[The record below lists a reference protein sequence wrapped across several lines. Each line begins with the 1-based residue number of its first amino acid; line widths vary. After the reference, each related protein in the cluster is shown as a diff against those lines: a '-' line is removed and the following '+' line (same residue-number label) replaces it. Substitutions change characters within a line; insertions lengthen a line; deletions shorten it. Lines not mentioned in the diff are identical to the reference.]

1 MRFEKVV
8 TIAAPAQT
16 VWNLLTDIE
25 SWPRLTASVTSIER
39 ITPGPLEVGSRVR
52 IKQPRLPEAEWV
64 VTELVEGQRFV
75 WESASPGVR
84 TSASHALL
92 EVPGETTL
100 RLEIEQTG
108 PLSVLVWLVFTRLT
122 KRYLDLEIQGFKQ
135 RAEDLA

>member
-84 TSASHALL
+84 TWFWTCHGSASAT
-92 EVPGETTL
+92 P
-100 RLEIEQTG
+100 
-108 PLSVLVWLVFTRLT
+108 P
-122 KRYLDLEIQGFKQ
+122 
-135 RAEDLA
+135 A